1 MQQFRYNDIQLLQ
14 QHLKLKQQ
22 QELQRQQQPPQLCD
36 TRRRSSI
43 NLPFATSKQSL
54 GDIPELPLI
63 NGTALNDTSRL
74 LTDWDNHGAPP
85 FVQGLQNHLSP
96 SVEQGQAMHLTGL
109 FPHRVGAAIYGSPFP
124 GTRDNESHSDQLRG
138 ISPETANLAN
148 KIIDP
153 QQPLSVLQSSAS
165 STSFVRDQPAVSS
178 EQVCMPEGSYTS
190 VQDYIGESIYGELLP
205 KSHSLGPLPGTLQ
218 PDNVMQT
225 SKSLQEFSWKQ
236 DQAGWPGDMLQKPAQ
251 MIPLDPLEKKILY
264 NSDDS
269 AWNVGKYPDIAP
281 GGSGDSFEPMDTF
294 PSLHSGSWSALM
306 QTAVAETSSGDT
318 GLTEEWS
325 GLTYQNPEN
334 STDNQP
340 SIMDSG
346 KQHVGWAD
354 NSLPSPLSFT
364 SSPVMAFNNSGM
376 SPSIPVFQPSGA
388 QSLSDQRGGLHQ
400 DVSHGAVQKPVK
412 NAIEWL
418 DCYSMQKPSLQRN
431 QQPQPLSHLNAWSA
445 QNYEYTGG
453 DKVQQMTPSSN
464 NSRRLLSQEKGNILI
479 PKYLKL
485 INQCRI
491 HYLSLAGNDGQY
503 LCR

>member
-1 MQQFRYNDIQLLQ
+1 MQQSRYNDIQLLQ
-14 QHLKLKQQ
+14 QQLMLKQL
-22 QELQRQQQPPQLCD
+22 QELQRQQN
-36 TRRRSSI
+36 SI
-43 NLPFATSKQSL
+43 NYPFAANKQAV
-54 GDIPELPLI
+54 GDIQQLPLS
-63 NGTALNDTSRL
+63 NGTYPTDTSQL
-74 LTDWDNHGAPP
+74 LANWENRDAPP
-85 FVQGLQNHLSP
+85 FVQGLPNHLSP
-96 SVEQGQAMHLTGL
+96 LANQGQATHLTDLLPQGL
-109 FPHRVGAAIYGSPFP
+109 GASIYGSIVPE
-124 GTRDNESHSDQLRG
+124 NHSIYLWG
-138 ISPETANLAN
+138 ISPETANVAN
-148 KIIDP
+148 NLVDH
-153 QQPLSVLQSSAS
+153 QQTLSMLQPSALS
-165 STSFVRDQPAVSS
+165 NSFTRHQLPVSPG
-178 EQVCMPEGSYTS
+178 QVCMSEGMCQ
-190 VQDYIGESIYGELLP
+190 QDYVSQNIFGELLP
-205 KSHSLGPLPGTLQ
+205 QSQSSRLLPGILQ
-218 PDNVMQT
+218 PDNIIQSST
-225 SKSLQEFSWKQ
+225 PFQEFGWKQ
-236 DQAGWPGDMLQKPAQ
+236 DRADWPGNMQQKQPQ